1 MSDLVVY
8 CISKPFLFPMMLR
21 SVLIEEEMDFK
32 QMSSFAD
39 GKGKELMID
48 SKDAFNRKKGK
59 DGYASEDISSL

>member
-1 MSDLVVY
+1 
-8 CISKPFLFPMMLR
+8 MMLT

-48 SKDAFNRKKGK
+48 SKDSFNRKKSKG
-59 DGYASEDISSL
+59 GLIPEVL